1 MTEATKKIKL
11 CSLFQWYQ
19 RRPPASFGP
28 SAVSRR
34 GAAYAAPPARS
45 WWLLLDLAVF
55 PGPLLTT
62 LALGRDATTD
72 LAVLRVSSVDLAP
85 PVWAEPDLASVRVGH
100 LVLAMERPGQRAQA
114 TLGIVSAL
122 GESWRTPTGRLLD
135 RYVQTDVVMFP
146 GFFGG
151 PLIHFIAT
159 VMRRRAAVFDV
170 CG

>member
-1 MTEATKKIKL
+1 M
-11 CSLFQWYQ
+11 
-19 RRPPASFGP
+19 
-28 SAVSRR
+28 
-34 GAAYAAPPARS
+34 
-45 WWLLLDLAVF
+45 
-55 PGPLLTT
+55 
-62 LALGRDATTD
+62 
-72 LAVLRVSSVDLAP
+72 LRVSSVDLAP

-146 GFFGG
+146 GFSGG